1 MSRVGLSLQQSMI
14 APRFLPCTLRISVG
28 SLYGSGLS
36 RRGSRFSLLSC
47 QRTRKW
53 RVGEFLD
60 QAPLDLKDLGAVEF
74 IHLDRSRAAYWETS
88 IDEVVKSM
96 DDLVAIVCT

>member
-1 MSRVGLSLQQSMI
+1 MVVASAGGVPIQPVI
-14 APRFLPCTLRISVG
+14 LPED
-28 SLYGSGLS
+28 
-36 RRGSRFSLLSC
+36 
-47 QRTRKW
+47 KW

-60 QAPLDLKDLGAVEF
+60 QAPLDLKDLGAVDF

-96 DDLVAIVCT
+96 DDLVATAAYQPVS